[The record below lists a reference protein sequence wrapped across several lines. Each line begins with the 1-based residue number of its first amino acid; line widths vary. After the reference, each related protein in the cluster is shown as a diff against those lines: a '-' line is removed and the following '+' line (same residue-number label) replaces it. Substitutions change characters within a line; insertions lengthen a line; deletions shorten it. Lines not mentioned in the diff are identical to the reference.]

1 MSLQLYGQHGKIPA
15 APAIELLHER
25 DPENFPDTGAGCAD
39 RRYLIRSEA
48 EGDDIELRAGSIEG
62 LPSVYI
68 TEESDVAEDVLIVVD
83 GMQAPGNYPALR
95 AGTVY
100 TIFKVIGDL
109 EAEVAFIH
117 CKALLK
123 DKGSRQHYVVSVG
136 RAYLPKVQIL
146 EAWRE
151 GVPVSWRDL
160 DPVYGYPWISACMSL
175 ASPFNWRQTLVTG
188 LVVLDVAGLRT
199 EDDFY
204 HSLLRK
210 QRRHIRK
217 RLEFQRIA
225 RRVEEEHGRLLAHFA
240 LEAHVRLDDEIGC
253 RPPAAC
259 PRRPAIAPSRAPRR
273 SGGPARRRR
282 RPCWCG
288 GGQFPRARGARRS
301 DDRRN

>member
-1 MSLQLYGQHGKIPA
+1 MNSM
-15 APAIELLHER
+15 
-25 DPENFPDTGAGCAD
+25 PENFPDTGAGCAD

-68 TEESDVAEDVLIVVD
+68 TEESDVVEDVLIVVD

-100 TIFKVIGDL
+100 TIFKVIGDF
-109 EAEVAFIH
+109 EAEVACIH
-117 CKALLK
+117 CKALRK

-146 EAWRE
+146 DAWRE

-199 EDDFY
+199 EDDLYCHLGEALFGY
-204 HSLLRK
+204 RGYAGSNLAAFEDVLRHNEPA
-210 QRRHIRK
+210 RITFSIPDEA
-217 RLEFQRIA
+217 EFDAFLA
-225 RRVEEEHGRLLAHFA
+225 RTT
-240 LEAHVRLDDEIGC
+240 
-253 RPPAAC
+253 
-259 PRRPAIAPSRAPRR
+259 RR
-273 SGGPARRRR
+273 SGHAGVFKQIIGEAGAALRIER
-282 RPCWCG
+282 
-288 GGQFPRARGARRS
+288 RGA
-301 DDRRN
+301 